1 MRHTDVLASPTT
13 LSDALAGLGLQ
24 PRGRG
29 LMLGFAADD
38 APALVRRLLTEHRLV
53 ANATGP
59 DAVRL
64 LPPLTVSEEE
74 IDEAA
79 ARIGA
84 AL

>member
-1 MRHTDVLASPTT
+1 MLA
-13 LSDALAGLGLQ
+13 
-24 PRGRG
+24 
-29 LMLGFAADD
+29 FAAED
-38 APALVRRLLTEHRLV
+38 APALARRLLPT
-53 ANATGP
+53 TGWWSTP
-59 DAVRL
+59 PAPTPIRL